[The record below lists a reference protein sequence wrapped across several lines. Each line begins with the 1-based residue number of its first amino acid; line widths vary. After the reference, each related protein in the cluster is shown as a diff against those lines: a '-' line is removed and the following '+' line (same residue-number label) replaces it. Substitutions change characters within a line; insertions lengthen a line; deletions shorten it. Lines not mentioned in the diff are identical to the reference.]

1 MSKKSLLIGLV
12 GLFIGLAG
20 CTGTIDPALEILLVT
35 AYGENAAGAEVA
47 IIQDLTATGGTED
60 FQRIEESR
68 RPLLAPPIDYDI
80 VDRLN
85 RRTELAV
92 LVRILDT
99 NNLATI
105 MFFNLEGLSAD
116 DTSAFSENIDR
127 RIVVQLGDDEGL
139 TVDEDVSPAPDS
151 FCPVAVQVGS
161 DGRYIAL
168 LNDQSECGSNDPDAI
183 DIIDL
188 DTRTIIAHI
197 QDPLI
202 TTAFFLDQVES
213 RGGDQDSLYYFEEV
227 AGEPELRRL
236 DIPEDGDD
244 DEPEP
249 TDLDI
254 TVESDSGDEIVDF
267 GPIGDDFLVLR
278 EQSFIVIPNQG
289 GALSEPDEDDAVD
302 TSNDSEDIVLD
313 DFRAADEVIILSDTE
328 LTVHSSVLDEDE
340 NDISLRNAVGV
351 IDPLNEFAYLL
362 SDGRIARFDL
372 FTYDGEDID
381 SDNYR
386 SFVVDN
392 LPQPVFAI
400 WVQAQLE
407 GSN

>member
-1 MSKKSLLIGLV
+1 MSKKGWLIGLISLCV
-12 GLFIGLAG
+12 LLAS
-20 CTGTIDPALEILLVT
+20 CTGTEDPALEVILIT
-35 AYGENAAGAEVA
+35 AYGENAANARVA
-47 IIQDLTATGGTED
+47 IIEDLTAAGGTSD
-60 FQRIEESR
+60 FQIIEESIQ
-68 RPLLAPPIDYDI
+68 PLLGPPIDYDI

-85 RRTELAV
+85 RRTELVV
-92 LVRILDT
+92 LTRILDT
-99 NNLATI
+99 SNLATVA
-105 MFFNLEGLSAD
+105 FFNLEGLSAS
-116 DTSAFSENIDR
+116 DTSAFQENDR
-127 RIVVQLGDDEGL
+127 RRIEVQLGGDEGL
-139 TVDEDVSPAPDS
+139 TIDEDVSPAPDS

-161 DGRYIAL
+161 EGRYLAL

-183 DIIDL
+183 DIIDI

-202 TTAFFLDQVES
+202 TTTFFLDQVES
-213 RGGDQDSLYYFEEV
+213 RGGNQDSLYYFEEV

-236 DIPEDGDD
+236 DIPEDSNG

-249 TDLDI
+249 VDLDI
-254 TVESDSGDEIVDF
+254 TIESDGNDEIVDF
-267 GPIGDDFLVLR
+267 GPIGDNFLVLR

-289 GALSEPDEDDAVD
+289 GALSEPDEDDAID
-302 TSNDSEDIVLD
+302 TNNDSEDIVLD
-313 DFRAADEVIILSDTE
+313 DFRAADEVIILSDSE
-328 LTVHSSVLDEDE
+328 LTVHSTVLDDDE

-351 IDPLNEFAYLL
+351 IDPLNEFAYFL
-362 SDGRIARFDL
+362 SEGRIARFDL

-386 SFVVDN
+386 SFRIDD

-407 GSN
+407 DTN